1 MMAPQPTSQGSSR
14 VDVRLRGSETVV
26 VVRGSLDDVAA
37 RTVYDAI
44 RAALDVDAS
53 ASIEIDLRAMDE
65 WTSAGLRELAA
76 CTGLGIRV
84 RMGPH
89 VVQTP

>member
-1 MMAPQPTSQGSSR
+1 MKSGGPVSVSGVEVGR
-14 VDVRLRGSETVV
+14 RGEGTVIA
-26 VVRGSLDDVAA
+26 VRGALDVVAA
-37 RTVYDAI
+37 RAVYEAVSAAI
-44 RAALDVDAS
+44 RVEGSDP
-53 ASIEIDLRAMDE
+53 IEIDLREMDE

-89 VVQTP
+89 VVRTP